1 MGYDVLRTN
10 VPYSG
15 FIKPCPLWS
24 GILLSRS
31 FEIGGIIPSR
41 TGGTLLK
48 VATWRIQEYLVEPGL
63 TIMDE
68 PNESKRMH

>member
-41 TGGTLLK
+41 TGG
-48 VATWRIQEYLVEPGL
+48 
-63 TIMDE
+63 
-68 PNESKRMH
+68 HC